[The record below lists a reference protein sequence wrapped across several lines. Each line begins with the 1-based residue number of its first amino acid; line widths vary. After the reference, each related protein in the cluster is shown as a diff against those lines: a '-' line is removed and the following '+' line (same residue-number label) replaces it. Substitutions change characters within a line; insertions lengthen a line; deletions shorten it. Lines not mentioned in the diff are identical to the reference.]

1 MERKFNDLL
10 TLTSYIIEGCCM
22 VLDIDVVSSII
33 SGHRHIGRISIT
45 KYSQQAFTFPENYVV
60 IIILNYKQILRVYFF
75 MCIANCRI
83 IS

>member
-10 TLTSYIIEGCCM
+10 TSTSYIIEGCCV
-22 VLDIDVVSSII
+22 VLDIDAVSPVI
-33 SGHRHIGRISIT
+33 SGHRHIDRISIT
-45 KYSQQAFTFPENYVV
+45 KYSQQAITFPENYVA
-60 IIILNYKQILRVYFF
+60 IIIVNYKQILRAYFF